1 MTARPGAAPPEQ
13 TGPLDPEA
21 YRQQMLLLK
30 AMHYASPVMHDGV
43 QQYLQVLTPRLAGG
57 RVQMDVYF
65 TGRPQPV
72 DSATI
77 TLAEP
82 AKETACAK

>member
-1 MTARPGAAPPEQ
+1 MTLRTTAAP

-21 YRQQMLLLK
+21 YRHQMPLLK
-30 AMHYASPVMHDGV
+30 AMHHATPVMVDGK

-57 RVQMDVYF
+57 RVQMDVYLQ
-65 TGRPQPV
+65 GNPV
-72 DSATI
+72 AIDSSKI

-82 AKETACAK
+82 A